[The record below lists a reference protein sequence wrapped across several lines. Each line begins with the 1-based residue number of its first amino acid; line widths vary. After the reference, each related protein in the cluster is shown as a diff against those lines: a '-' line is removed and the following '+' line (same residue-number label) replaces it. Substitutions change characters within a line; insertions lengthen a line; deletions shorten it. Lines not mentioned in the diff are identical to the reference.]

1 MDIWRCTNTFVR
13 LEYVYFDRIQ
23 ATLLIH
29 ILQHTLL
36 LGKDIG
42 FTALNN
48 AAQYGQMEVVKVL
61 VENGARLSHASMTNT
76 ALHSAV
82 YGGQAGI
89 TK

>member
-1 MDIWRCTNTFVR
+1 M
-13 LEYVYFDRIQ
+13 
-23 ATLLIH
+23 
-29 ILQHTLL
+29 L

-48 AAQYGQMEVVKVL
+48 AAQYGQMEAVKVL
-61 VENGARLSHASMTNT
+61 VENGARLSHSSMTNT

-82 YGGQAGI
+82 YGGQAAI